1 VDEVV
6 EDEDE
11 VVEVDHLIQLVKT
24 NNLSAN

>member
-11 VVEVDHLIQLVKT
+11 VVEVDHLIQFVKT